1 MPRTAKRALV
11 MLALTG
17 ATLAAPAA
25 AHAESLN
32 GGLIDKVHV
41 GLDGRL
47 GRHALEEAVHTV
59 DTVQSKASIRPG
71 GDGR

>member
-1 MPRTAKRALV
+1 MPRTATRALA

-17 ATLAAPAA
+17 ATLAVPAA

-47 GRHALEEAVHTV
+47 GGQVLGEAVRTV

>member
-1 MPRTAKRALV
+1 MSRTAKRALAV
-11 MLALTG
+11 FALTG

-41 GLDGRL
+41 GLDGRFGQHL
-47 GRHALEEAVHTV
+47 LEEAVHTV
-59 DTVQSKASIRPG
+59 DTVQSKASIHPG
-71 GDGR
+71 GRP